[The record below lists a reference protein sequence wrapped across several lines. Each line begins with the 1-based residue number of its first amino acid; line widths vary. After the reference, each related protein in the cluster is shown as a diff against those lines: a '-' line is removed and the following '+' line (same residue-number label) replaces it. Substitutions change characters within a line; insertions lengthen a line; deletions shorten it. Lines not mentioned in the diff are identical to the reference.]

1 MSLASRLQGP
11 TGPCSAAGEGRLAY
25 NRAVTEIAR
34 SNPAQET
41 AAEGAS
47 APAESTAPRD
57 EQRSEPQSPARL
69 AIQPSRTW
77 QRAIDVALVGA
88 KVATVACAVDAFL
101 HADGTRLRGKAM
113 RTRAIGFLGGIALVP
128 ALWSV
133 LPDHGRYPRGLD
145 LAVTTPV
152 LIDAL
157 GNAFGL
163 YERAHLD
170 DVVHF
175 LNAAIVSG
183 VAGALFAGQ
192 VERPWHAA
200 VAGTGASIA
209 GETAWEI
216 AEYVAMK
223 AGADELGLDYD
234 DTMTDLIASTLGAVA
249 GGVVTWLR
257 MPRSKEERRRGWR
270 HAVSGWRTAGEP
282 MAIVGGKG
290 TVAEAVAPG

>member
-1 MSLASRLQGP
+1 M
-11 TGPCSAAGEGRLAY
+11 
-25 NRAVTEIAR
+25 
-34 SNPAQET
+34 
-41 AAEGAS
+41 
-47 APAESTAPRD
+47 
-57 EQRSEPQSPARL
+57 
-69 AIQPSRTW
+69 
-77 QRAIDVALVGA
+77 ALVGA
-88 KVATVACAVDAFL
+88 KVTTVACAIDALL
-101 HADGTRLRGKAM
+101 HADGERLRGKAM
-113 RTRAIGFLGGIALVP
+113 RMRALGFLGGIALVP

-234 DTMTDLIASTLGAVA
+234 DTMTDLIASTLGAIT

-270 HAVSGWRTAGEP
+270 HAVSGWRQAGEP
-282 MAIVGGKG
+282 MAIVGGKS
-290 TVAEAVAPG
+290 TVAETVAPG

>member
-1 MSLASRLQGP
+1 M
-11 TGPCSAAGEGRLAY
+11 T
-25 NRAVTEIAR
+25 TIAR
-34 SNPAQET
+34 PNPVPD
-41 AAEGAS
+41 AEPIAPFVPADPRPSVPS
-47 APAESTAPRD
+47 APP
-57 EQRSEPQSPARL
+57 RL
-69 AIQPSRTW
+69 AIKPNRTW
-77 QRAIDVALVGA
+77 QRALDVALVGA
-88 KVATVACAVDAFL
+88 KAATVVCAIDALL
-101 HADGTRLRGKAM
+101 HADSERLRGKAM
-113 RTRAIGFLGGIALVP
+113 RTRAIGFLGGVALVP

-152 LIDAL
+152 LIDAV

-175 LNAAIVSG
+175 LNAGIVSG

-200 VAGTGASIA
+200 VAGTGAAIA

-216 AEYVAMK
+216 TEYVAMK
-223 AGADELGLDYD
+223 AGADGLGLSYD
-234 DTMTDLIASTLGAVA
+234 DTMTDLIASTLGAIA

-270 HAVSGWRTAGEP
+270 HAVAGWRDAGDSL
-282 MAIVGGKG
+282 AIVGGKG
-290 TVAEAVAPG
+290 TVAEAVAAG